1 MKPVFVALTSLA
13 LAAAPE
19 PRPAAPIA
27 VMPKARAYTVDTA
40 AVTGGAVLR
49 PNDHVDIVTVLQ
61 DDKRLVAVTLL
72 QNVVVVANAAPAP
85 GEARQL
91 SLLVI
96 PEEAELLAL
105 AKAAGHLTA
114 TLRNEQDLD
123 VLEERGSVT
132 VTSALTGQR
141 LPPPK
146 APKK

>member
-1 MKPVFVALTSLA
+1 MPPVFVALTSLA

-19 PRPAAPIA
+19 PRPAAPITVQA
-27 VMPKARAYTVDTA
+27 KARAYTVETS

-49 PNDHVDIVTVLQ
+49 PGDHVDVVAVLQ

-114 TLRNEQDLD
+114 TLRNEQDPD
-123 VLEERGSVT
+123 VLEERGSAT
-132 VTSALTGQR
+132 VATALTGLR